1 MIQETFPIIV
11 GGVEVLNERILLTQ
25 VENGLIDEW
34 SGALSASSSSTAPLP
49 DVIVTIRWSNC
60 SAITRPVVF
69 EPSAT
74 TFTSAKTVL

>member
-25 VENGLIDEW
+25 VENGLLMN
-34 SGALSASSSSTAPLP
+34 GADSVRFIVITAPLP